1 MIILSIITTIISL
14 LIQGTVSNYI
24 GYTYENLSV
33 FSTIYVLIS
42 LLVVKPHFEN
52 EKKYLILL
60 ISFGLMIDITYTS
73 TFLLNTCLFIIVYY
87 FTKAFHFFVPYNLFT
102 INASNLLSIFLYHI
116 ISFLFLTIL
125 QYDQYT
131 IWTLIKILTNSIIM
145 TIIYTSILYFF
156 IETLKNKLEL
166 KNVK

>member
-87 FTKAFHFFVPYNLFT
+87 FTKAFHFFFPYNLFT